1 MTPPASAGAMIVLVG
16 GSMTLDDGSTLDS
29 RQPVDGD
36 PASKVTR
43 TALGTSLLWWQ
54 TVITLVGSILDSAGE
69 SAFVLI
75 IGSRSVME
83 LRQDGTLRRTGLRSL
98 LPGGATTT
106 TLARLRDGESA
117 EDGFQVLSPPAWPS
131 DDRIGVL
138 HGHTGR
144 RWRFLDG
151 NEFWLSRAGQ
161 ALGPAVIIDTGDS
174 AFFGLKEFEERRLFS
189 SDLVLV
195 MPHTD
200 HASTYIDSY
209 HEWVGKGRLPQ
220 GLPTPQPWDPDAPPD
235 PVQYARP
242 IPVQA
247 DFTVTAVAQ
256 AGSWHDPSD
265 LEAARSLLAARFDLR
280 LGIWDLVRN
289 PLLRRTLLDTQPVSR
304 PPDQT
309 AAVPAGAAQ
318 RAGQRVTGELNDRAT
333 QDTVASQLGQ
343 LTAVGWQNLGRG
355 MFRLPLTGSFSRWE
369 GDEPEPLV
377 FLTLLILK
385 RQAYVYPHAAYYNHP
400 DGDAARYVSEHQG
413 LLERIAAPGELVMRP
428 VQSVIWRERGGWA
441 DDIYWPEWAARI
453 AQRTTGWTDAFQE
466 LCSITLEIHNGTRP
480 YPQRNP

>member
-1 MTPPASAGAMIVLVG
+1 
-16 GSMTLDDGSTLDS
+16 
-29 RQPVDGD
+29 
-36 PASKVTR
+36 
-43 TALGTSLLWWQ
+43 
-54 TVITLVGSILDSAGE
+54 
-69 SAFVLI
+69 
-75 IGSRSVME
+75 ME

-151 NEFWLSRAGQ
+151 NEFWLSRAGP

-280 LGIWDLVRN
+280 LGIWDPGPQPPSPPHPPRYPASLQASRSN
-289 PLLRRTLLDTQPVSR
+289 RRSPGWR
-304 PPDQT
+304 C
-309 AAVPAGAAQ
+309 AARRPAGD
-318 RAGQRVTGELNDRAT
+318 RELNDRAT

-385 RQAYVYPHAAYYNHP
+385 RQAYVYPHAAYYNHR

-441 DDIYWPEWAARI
+441 DDI
-453 AQRTTGWTDAFQE
+453 
-466 LCSITLEIHNGTRP
+466 
-480 YPQRNP
+480 

>member
-1 MTPPASAGAMIVLVG
+1 MTHLTWKQPDHSWPRDSTCGSAS
-16 GSMTLDDGSTLDS
+16 
-29 RQPVDGD
+29 
-36 PASKVTR
+36 
-43 TALGTSLLWWQ
+43 GT
-54 TVITLVGSILDSAGE
+54 
-69 SAFVLI
+69 
-75 IGSRSVME
+75 
-83 LRQDGTLRRTGLRSL
+83 
-98 LPGGATTT
+98 
-106 TLARLRDGESA
+106 
-117 EDGFQVLSPPAWPS
+117 
-131 DDRIGVL
+131 
-138 HGHTGR
+138 
-144 RWRFLDG
+144 
-151 NEFWLSRAGQ
+151 
-161 ALGPAVIIDTGDS
+161 
-174 AFFGLKEFEERRLFS
+174 
-189 SDLVLV
+189 
-195 MPHTD
+195 
-200 HASTYIDSY
+200 
-209 HEWVGKGRLPQ
+209 
-220 GLPTPQPWDPDAPPD
+220 
-235 PVQYARP
+235 
-242 IPVQA
+242 
-247 DFTVTAVAQ
+247 
-256 AGSWHDPSD
+256 
-265 LEAARSLLAARFDLR
+265 
-280 LGIWDLVRN
+280 LVRN

-309 AAVPAGAAQ
+309 AAGPAGAAQ

-413 LLERIAAPGELVMRP
+413 PLERIAAPGELVMRP
-428 VQSVIWRERGGWA
+428 VQSVIWRECGGWA

>member
-151 NEFWLSRAGQ
+151 NEFWLSRAG
-161 ALGPAVIIDTGDS
+161 PAS
-174 AFFGLKEFEERRLFS
+174 
-189 SDLVLV
+189 
-195 MPHTD
+195 
-200 HASTYIDSY
+200 
-209 HEWVGKGRLPQ
+209 
-220 GLPTPQPWDPDAPPD
+220 
-235 PVQYARP
+235 
-242 IPVQA
+242 
-247 DFTVTAVAQ
+247 
-256 AGSWHDPSD
+256 
-265 LEAARSLLAARFDLR
+265 
-280 LGIWDLVRN
+280 
-289 PLLRRTLLDTQPVSR
+289 
-304 PPDQT
+304 
-309 AAVPAGAAQ
+309 AQ
-318 RAGQRVTGELNDRAT
+318 RSSSIQAI
-333 QDTVASQLGQ
+333 
-343 LTAVGWQNLGRG
+343 
-355 MFRLPLTGSFSRWE
+355 PLSS
-369 GDEPEPLV
+369 
-377 FLTLLILK
+377 
-385 RQAYVYPHAAYYNHP
+385 A
-400 DGDAARYVSEHQG
+400 
-413 LLERIAAPGELVMRP
+413 
-428 VQSVIWRERGGWA
+428 
-441 DDIYWPEWAARI
+441 
-453 AQRTTGWTDAFQE
+453 
-466 LCSITLEIHNGTRP
+466 
-480 YPQRNP
+480 